1 MLDQHIFLNSMCKCI
16 VTVVI
21 CFSDSNAYSA
31 SGVLGVRCARFVVNC
46 YPVAIITATG
56 SATLGGVAVALAT
69 ERGHVHAAKKVSF
82 CNCAVHTCTTS
93 VVCSFRV

>member
-31 SGVLGVRCARFVVNC
+31 PSASGVLGVCC
-46 YPVAIITATG
+46 C
-56 SATLGGVAVALAT
+56 
-69 ERGHVHAAKKVSF
+69 F
-82 CNCAVHTCTTS
+82 CEVL
-93 VVCSFRV
+93 R